1 MGEKI
6 EIEIVEK
13 EDKKGV
19 DWNLPLSF
27 TKSRHTE
34 IIEGV
39 NAISQTWR
47 MKERVNMLHFLLF
60 ITNDISL
67 T

>member
-1 MGEKI
+1 MIK
-6 EIEIVEK
+6 
-13 EDKKGV
+13 KKGDEEEYENSERQIT
-19 DWNLPLSF
+19 DWDLPLSF

-47 MKERVNMLHFLLF
+47 MKERVIKLSNSNVM
-60 ITNDISL
+60 SC
-67 T
+67 